1 MCVCVETG
9 MCLERLEHFQRR
21 AACVYVCEERE
32 MCLCQERESC
42 MGVCLY
48 REEADVFGVKD
59 GFFLYPCSCGKT
71 GLCVYICLFIT
82 CVYVETD
89 MLMSVCVCA

>member
-1 MCVCVETG
+1 MYMCCVCVYKDWVDCACLCVCVETG

-59 GFFLYPCSCGKT
+59 GVF
-71 GLCVYICLFIT
+71 
-82 CVYVETD
+82 
-89 MLMSVCVCA
+89 